1 MYIGICCLQHNFL
14 LPLTLPL
21 ALKYISTK
29 VYLLKTLSLG
39 GQVGNNFPKAEE
51 KMYQNQCIGKNML
64 SQSCDGL
71 IPIFVKTQNLPDLGL
86 ILKLCKNLNI
96 LINNGYGNGLCSLQ

>member
-51 KMYQNQCIGKNML
+51 KMYQNQCIGKKYAKSIL
-64 SQSCDGL
+64 WWADTDFC
-71 IPIFVKTQNLPDLGL
+71 QNS
-86 ILKLCKNLNI
+86 KLARFGFDTETL
-96 LINNGYGNGLCSLQ
+96 